1 MIIKYL
7 GHSFF
12 TITTAD
18 GTVIAFDPYGEFYQY
33 PRRRVRADLCVISHH
48 HHDHDG
54 MDSLLGETLVIDTPG
69 AHSTEAGIR
78 VTGIPTKHDER
89 DGALRGANIFFVIEA
104 DGLRIG
110 HAGDLG
116 HMLTDAQARRIG
128 ALDVLLLP
136 VGGYYT
142 IDAKTAL
149 RVLERLSP
157 RVTVPMHYRT
167 AFDEEMPIA
176 ALDDFLALAG
186 EAPTPMPLMR
196 VTQADI
202 GQRAP
207 LAVLSVQEA

>member
-89 DGALRGANIFFVIEA
+89 DGALRGA
-104 DGLRIG
+104 
-110 HAGDLG
+110 GDLG

-149 RVLERLSP
+149 RVRERLSP